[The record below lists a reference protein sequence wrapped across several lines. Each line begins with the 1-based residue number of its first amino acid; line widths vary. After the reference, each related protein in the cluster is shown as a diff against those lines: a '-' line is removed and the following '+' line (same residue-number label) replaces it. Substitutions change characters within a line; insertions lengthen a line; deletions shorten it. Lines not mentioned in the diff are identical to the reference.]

1 MIGLDGLI
9 NMKTKTFI
17 NSNQALS
24 FKQIVSMILQVFSAI
39 PVSLYTVTSGYLQ
52 NGLRLSAISHLYLS
66 ISIGN
71 LFEYKELRQ

>member
-24 FKQIVSMILQVFSAI
+24 FKQTVTMMLQFFSAI

-52 NGLRLSAISHLYLS
+52 KGLRLSTISHLYLL
-66 ISIGN
+66 ISNGN